1 MCILLIFLYLQIQQQ
16 ISVGNIFSV
25 SPKYFI
31 IIFSYSYCRSKLTKT
46 MDSSLWDPPI
56 CEDDSADFKGNWQSD
71 FSSGVGC
78 DVMEEDAINERCC
91 IEVLK
96 KLIPKADAEIKELEE
111 EIIFLQAQV
120 ALEDDAWAKI
130 CFDTLTER
138 TKVLDISIQRL
149 KNEKVQQQQGQ
160 ASSSQTHGDPAQ
172 NEKQQTENELNF
184 CFQTDGDPAQNKK
197 QQTEDELDVC
207 FQTDGD
213 AAKIESPQT
222 EKDLDS
228 HIQTCKEPSQNQK
241 IQLEHEM
248 RVLCQTHLEPAQIE
262 NLQAEHERD
271 FNFQTNGDPGQDE
284 TLQMEHEMGVPHH
297 KHGEPAPKLSEI
309 LKALLEKYYFPN
321 RDKQSTDETG
331 LSNAEAIA
339 CVAKSLEEIA
349 EPFNPEVSEDAEEKD
364 QNGDT
369 TIINSFPNLSEHAS
383 EASTKRKMMEIDSSG
398 IHDSTTEAEKR
409 MYTPDIQKE
418 ATAMMMDTSA
428 NALSYIAG
436 SSSGTVGCNLSEETS
451 GAVTVQNFRI
461 ESTKLKPSPNPAET
475 TITETDV
482 SMFQLS
488 DITSV
493 CMTDPV
499 ERKVKE
505 VDITNSKE
513 AEFPLLMKQEDWWL
527 FDFEWALGESSS
539 EVFNSTTKEP
549 LLKERQKPQLLNQ
562 THHIEGVGAES
573 FTSNSLK
580 SGIPEHRDRP
590 FPMFELGLL
599 PESSLGME
607 MEYKPSTMKSFK
619 RILDENNSMNEK
631 IKEETRIDFSGEK
644 SCNVVSA
651 CQSPGTRQKSV
662 LPPLIKKGEEL
673 GNLQVTRTMQEGRLK
688 GLVKEEVDRI
698 SNFHAANEFG
708 VKKPLKLLSCT
719 TSVAAMNLEFLSIAR
734 LRAMAKERNLQRY
747 SKLNKSDLIKLLNFP
762 PPAL

>member
-1 MCILLIFLYLQIQQQ
+1 ML
-16 ISVGNIFSV
+16 S
-25 SPKYFI
+25 
-31 IIFSYSYCRSKLTKT
+31 RSKLTKT

-321 RDKQSTDETG
+321 RDKQLTALQSTDETG

>member
-1 MCILLIFLYLQIQQQ
+1 
-16 ISVGNIFSV
+16 
-25 SPKYFI
+25 
-31 IIFSYSYCRSKLTKT
+31 

-78 DVMEEDAINERCC
+78 DVMEEDAINER
-91 IEVLK
+91 
-96 KLIPKADAEIKELEE
+96 
-111 EIIFLQAQV
+111 QV

-364 QNGDT
+364 QVKT
-369 TIINSFPNLSEHAS
+369 TSLHYFAVPSMAALRNLSSARFEFAIL
-383 EASTKRKMMEIDSSG
+383 TCDSC
-398 IHDSTTEAEKR
+398 R
-409 MYTPDIQKE
+409 
-418 ATAMMMDTSA
+418 
-428 NALSYIAG
+428 
-436 SSSGTVGCNLSEETS
+436 
-451 GAVTVQNFRI
+451 
-461 ESTKLKPSPNPAET
+461 
-475 TITETDV
+475 
-482 SMFQLS
+482 
-488 DITSV
+488 
-493 CMTDPV
+493 
-499 ERKVKE
+499 
-505 VDITNSKE
+505 
-513 AEFPLLMKQEDWWL
+513 
-527 FDFEWALGESSS
+527 
-539 EVFNSTTKEP
+539 
-549 LLKERQKPQLLNQ
+549 
-562 THHIEGVGAES
+562 
-573 FTSNSLK
+573 
-580 SGIPEHRDRP
+580 
-590 FPMFELGLL
+590 
-599 PESSLGME
+599 
-607 MEYKPSTMKSFK
+607 
-619 RILDENNSMNEK
+619 
-631 IKEETRIDFSGEK
+631 
-644 SCNVVSA
+644 
-651 CQSPGTRQKSV
+651 
-662 LPPLIKKGEEL
+662 
-673 GNLQVTRTMQEGRLK
+673 LQ
-688 GLVKEEVDRI
+688 D
-698 SNFHAANEFG
+698 
-708 VKKPLKLLSCT
+708 
-719 TSVAAMNLEFLSIAR
+719 FLSLCYIFI
-734 LRAMAKERNLQRY
+734 LVFFKQ
-747 SKLNKSDLIKLLNFP
+747 
-762 PPAL
+762 

>member
-1 MCILLIFLYLQIQQQ
+1 
-16 ISVGNIFSV
+16 
-25 SPKYFI
+25 
-31 IIFSYSYCRSKLTKT
+31 

-138 TKVLDISIQRL
+138 TKALDISIQRL

-213 AAKIESPQT
+213 PAKIESLQT

-321 RDKQSTDETG
+321 RDKQLTALQSTDETG

-349 EPFNPEVSEDAEEKD
+349 EPFNLEVSEDAEEKD

-475 TITETDV
+475 TITETDM

-607 MEYKPSTMKSFK
+607 MVHKPSTMKSFK
-619 RILDENNSMNEK
+619 RILDENNSMNKK
-631 IKEETRIDFSGEK
+631 IKEETHIDFSGEK
-644 SCNVVSA
+644 SCHVVSA

-673 GNLQVTRTMQEGRLK
+673 GNLQVTRTLQEGRLK
-688 GLVKEEVDRI
+688 GLVKEEIDRF

-719 TSVAAMNLEFLSIAR
+719 TSVATMNLEFLSMAQ
-734 LRAMAKERNLQRY
+734 LRAMAKERNLKRY

-762 PPAL
+762 PSAI